1 MAQSAVGPSQ
11 RVAGRRSG
19 TLVALVLIAGAGAIY
34 LAAVGLALR
43 ALVLPAEE
51 SGRLFVLFPPAI
63 SESAAF
69 AAIVTAGGEPIRPVI
84 GGFGWAA
91 HGPGEG
97 FVGRL
102 RSEGAIAAFREA
114 PAGLPL
120 MGCFGMIGTS
130 ERSPPLIRPI

>member
-1 MAQSAVGPSQ
+1 MALGAVGRSEQ
-11 RVAGRRSG
+11 AAGRKAG
-19 TLVALVLIAGAGAIY
+19 TLMALVLIAGAASIY
-34 LAAVGLALR
+34 LGAVLLALR

-69 AAIVTAGGEPIRPVI
+69 GAIVAAGGEPIRPVI

-91 HGPGEG
+91 HGAGEG

-102 RSEGAIAAFREA
+102 ESGGALATFREA

-120 MGCFGMIGTS
+120 LGCFGMIGTS
-130 ERSPPLIRPI
+130 DRSPPLIRPI